1 MSTLHL
7 RNSCSLCLVI
17 EEVFFFF
24 KENPNLYKIVSEKNQ
39 V

>member
-1 MSTLHL
+1 MLLLFSDGEGIFLK
-7 RNSCSLCLVI
+7 
-17 EEVFFFF
+17 

>member
-1 MSTLHL
+1 MLPLFSAGGG
-7 RNSCSLCLVI
+7 I
-17 EEVFFFF
+17 FFLKK

>member
-1 MSTLHL
+1 MLPLFSDG
-7 RNSCSLCLVI
+7 RGI
-17 EEVFFFF
+17 FFF

>member
-1 MSTLHL
+1 MLPLFSD
-7 RNSCSLCLVI
+7 RGGI
-17 EEVFFFF
+17 FFFF